1 MQYTIGLALNYRT
14 RRDKNG
20 KNFISKLYINAGKS
34 REETA
39 KLLGISV
46 DRYNRIATGSSKM
59 LAVEFIVI
67 HNVFNIPYE
76 NIAVKS

>member
-1 MQYTIGLALNYRT
+1 MEKIYIEAIR
-14 RRDKNG
+14 
-20 KNFISKLYINAGKS
+20 INAGKS

-59 LAVEFIVI
+59 LAVEFIAI
-67 HNVFNIPYE
+67 HKVFNIPYE
-76 NIAVKS
+76 TIAVKS

>member
-1 MQYTIGLALNYRT
+1 LQYTIGLALNYRT

-59 LAVEFIVI
+59 LAVEFIAI
-67 HNVFNIPYE
+67 HKVFNIPYE